1 MHFREM
7 EKMLLKDGWELKD
20 TKGSHH
26 QYVHPTKS
34 GKVTQARHGG
44 DIDPRT
50 VKLIMKQAGLK

>member
-20 TKGSHH
+20 TKGSH
-26 QYVHPTKS
+26 PKS
-34 GKVTQARHGG
+34 GKVTLARHGG